1 MKKFLIL
8 ILVFAG
14 QTLFSQ
20 NKEEKRTRDN
30 LKDNLKNYKEE
41 EFVLDENHVYNSAG
55 LEIIP
60 SFPGG
65 KVKLYQFIDNN
76 YKKSNKKPTHQ
87 GKLYATFI
95 IEKDGSLS
103 DIKVLRDIGFGTGEE
118 LIRVLKLSPKWKP
131 GKQNDKE
138 VRTLYS
144 IVIPVQI

>member
-1 MKKFLIL
+1 MKKFLII
-8 ILVFAG
+8 ILVFVG

-30 LKDNLKNYKEE
+30 LKDNLKNYEKEE
-41 EFVLDENHVYNSAG
+41 IIFDENQVYNSAG
-55 LEIIP
+55 LEILP

-65 KVKLYQFIDNN
+65 KVKLYQFIDDN

-131 GKQNDKE
+131 GKQKGKE

>member
-1 MKKFLIL
+1 MKKFSILIL
-8 ILVFAG
+8 IFIT
-14 QTLFSQ
+14 QTTLCQ
-20 NKEEKRTRDN
+20 NKEGKKTRDN
-30 LKDNLKNYKEE
+30 LKDNLKNYEE
-41 EFVLDENHVYNSAG
+41 EEIIFDENHVYNSAG
-55 LEIIP
+55 LEILP

-65 KVKLYQFIDNN
+65 KVKLYQFIDDN

-87 GKLYATFI
+87 GKLFATFI

-103 DIKVLRDIGFGTGEE
+103 DIKVLRDIGFGTGKE

-131 GKQNDKE
+131 GKQKGKE

>member
-1 MKKFLIL
+1 MKKLLIL
-8 ILVFAG
+8 ILICIT
-14 QTLFSQ
+14 QSTISQ
-20 NKEEKRTRDN
+20 SKENKKAPDN
-30 LKDNLKNYKEE
+30 LKDNLKNYEE
-41 EFVLDENHVYNSAG
+41 EEIIFDENHVYNSFG
-55 LEIIP
+55 LEITP

-65 KVKLYQFIDNN
+65 KAKLYQFIDDN

-87 GKLYATFI
+87 GKLFATFI

-144 IVIPVQI
+144 IVISVQL